1 MKKVLL
7 LALTMLLASKTSLA
21 IVNNPDKYGN
31 TSPTKT
37 TAQVQ
42 DISLDGKW
50 RFIADSTDYSQG
62 LPANV
67 QSLAGV
73 WQAETGDHTLIVGI
87 SVKNSIPTYI
97 LRGYTLRYTDANGHP
112 QSIALPTMHPGQRY
126 DISVPDINARFK
138 FDICRLDGGTCLSY

>member
-31 TSPTKT
+31 TSPIKT

-67 QSLAGV
+67 QTVTVPHTYNVMPGLEEYAGRTWYERSLPITKAMKGH
-73 WQAETGDHTLIVGI
+73 Q
-87 SVKNSIPTYI
+87 
-97 LRGYTLRYTDANGHP
+97 LRLQFEAVYHDATVYT
-112 QSIALPTMHPGQRY
+112 
-126 DISVPDINARFK
+126 
-138 FDICRLDGGTCLSY
+138 

>member
-62 LPANV
+62 LPANKK
-67 QSLAGV
+67 AC
-73 WQAETGDHTLIVGI
+73 
-87 SVKNSIPTYI
+87 
-97 LRGYTLRYTDANGHP
+97 GYVSTD
-112 QSIALPTMHPGQRY
+112 
-126 DISVPDINARFK
+126 VPSQNRV
-138 FDICRLDGGTCLSY
+138 GGTPYIVRKHRLK

>member
-62 LPANV
+62 LPANKK
-67 QSLAGV
+67 A
-73 WQAETGDHTLIVGI
+73 
-87 SVKNSIPTYI
+87 
-97 LRGYTLRYTDANGHP
+97 RGYVATD
-112 QSIALPTMHPGQRY
+112 
-126 DISVPDINARFK
+126 VPSQNRV
-138 FDICRLDGGTCLSY
+138 GGTPYIARKHRLK

>member
-42 DISLDGKW
+42 DISLDGK
-50 RFIADSTDYSQG
+50 
-62 LPANV
+62 
-67 QSLAGV
+67 
-73 WQAETGDHTLIVGI
+73 
-87 SVKNSIPTYI
+87 
-97 LRGYTLRYTDANGHP
+97 
-112 QSIALPTMHPGQRY
+112 
-126 DISVPDINARFK
+126 
-138 FDICRLDGGTCLSY
+138 